1 MRYFF
6 QWIVLISLALS
17 LAACGGSSGSKGDTG
32 ATGATG
38 NTGGT
43 GPQGDQGDTGATGDN
58 GTIAVPSAD
67 SDLAITASTTAD
79 SNLSL
84 GSITR
89 DYELSGA
96 DNLTA
101 DSRVRYYM
109 YEGTSATSKAM
120 YWSVATTTDNL
131 QVNSS
136 RTDGVLDTRLK
147 TGDNHTLSVTG
158 SPSTNDGSITHM
170 IICPGN
176 EGGDATSCASVDLGD
191 RGAGAEYES
200 TDNDSEVGIF
210 NQSGTIKYVVGSYG
224 SVAGGGD
231 DNITS
236 VSTVTDSKGS
246 TPSTGTATNISTPAN
261 GTSVSDIESSSDTIY
276 VLATTGS
283 DNYTLYQGDTPT
295 TDTGVF
301 DNSTVQGSATGLAV
315 VLAVTAN
322 STTPVVAVGGV
333 NSGADNSTMT
343 VYPRA
348 LTSGSLTTL
357 GHTGTHAY
365 EPSASRTSTG
375 GGDEALCAAASDQS
389 VLISGLADNASN
401 GRAWFSGITLD
412 NTTGEI
418 GTGSLALAGLD
429 NMTQN
434 SRCDMVWAGSS
445 TNSGDNR
452 TYYASYDNDTSLVIL
467 KAVDNSTNTD
477 SGHTVTAT
485 LVSEMKINKSAEG
498 SAMAMNKDGR
508 YLVFVDN
515 GTTGA
520 LYRETSASDSS
531 PTLLTTIT
539 KENERG
545 IDVVA
550 DSTVNKYYM
559 IYPAAAGPMVGV
571 TVFYDE

>member
-1 MRYFF
+1 M
-6 QWIVLISLALS
+6 ILITMALS

-32 ATGATG
+32 ATGAK
-38 NTGGT
+38 
-43 GPQGDQGDTGATGDN
+43 GDAGDKGDTGNQGDTGDN

-67 SDLAITASTTAD
+67 SDLAITASATAD
-79 SNLSL
+79 TDLTLGEVAKTYTVSGTDNLS
-84 GSITR
+84 
-89 DYELSGA
+89 
-96 DNLTA
+96 A
-101 DSRVRYYM
+101 DSRVRYYA
-109 YEGTSATSKAM
+109 YFGSTATSKD
-120 YWSVATTTDNL
+120 YVAEASGDNL
-131 QVNSS
+131 ITWSACLGSQAGSTS
-136 RTDGVLDTRLK
+136 PLDTRLK
-147 TGDNHTLSVTG
+147 SADNCTAELSAGNAIGAGAGATQY
-158 SPSTNDGSITHM
+158 M

-176 EGGDATSCASVDLGD
+176 EAGDATSCASADLGD
-191 RGAGAEYES
+191 RGAGAEYAS

-559 IYPAAAGPMVGV
+559 IYPAATGPMVGV

>member
-559 IYPAAAGPMVGV
+559 IYPAATGPMVGV

>member
-6 QWIVLISLALS
+6 QWMILITMALS
-17 LAACGGSSGSKGDTG
+17 LAACSGSSGSDG
-32 ATGATG
+32 AAGAAG
-38 NTGGT
+38 EDGE
-43 GPQGDQGDTGATGDN
+43 D

-67 SDLAITASTTAD
+67 SDLAITGVATDTDLTLSQVARVYTVSGTD
-79 SNLSL
+79 NLS
-84 GSITR
+84 
-89 DYELSGA
+89 A
-96 DNLTA
+96 DNRT
-101 DSRVRYYM
+101 RYYA
-109 YEGTSATSKAM
+109 YFGSSATSKDFVAETTGDNLIT
-120 YWSVATTTDNL
+120 WGGCVSQATT
-131 QVNSS
+131 
-136 RTDGVLDTRLK
+136 GPLDTRLK
-147 TGDNHTLSVTG
+147 SADNCTATLSANQNIGAGAGATQY
-158 SPSTNDGSITHM
+158 M

-176 EGGDATSCASVDLGD
+176 EAGDANSCASADLGD

-246 TPSTGTATNISTPAN
+246 TPRTGTATSISTPAN

-301 DNSTVQGSATGLAV
+301 DNGTVQGTAITAVALAI
-315 VLAVTAN
+315 TAN

-333 NSGADNSTMT
+333 KTTADNGTMT
-343 VYPRA
+343 VYLRA

-365 EPSASRTSTG
+365 VPSASVSAHG
-375 GGDEALCAAASDQS
+375 KGDESLCAAASDQS
-389 VLISGLADNASN
+389 VLISGLADNDSR
-401 GRAWFSGITLD
+401 GKAWFSGITLD

-418 GTGSLALAGLD
+418 GTGSLSLPALD
-429 NMTQN
+429 NMTDPH
-434 SRCDMVWAGSS
+434 STCDMVWAGSS

-452 TYYASYDNDTSLVIL
+452 TFYASYDNGTSLVIA
-467 KAVDNSTNTD
+467 KAVDNSTNSG
-477 SGHTVTAT
+477 SGHQVTAT
-485 LVSEMKINKSAEG
+485 LVAEIKINALVDG

-515 GTTGA
+515 GTSGL

-531 PTLLTTIT
+531 PTLLTTIS
-539 KENERG
+539 KENLTG

-559 IYPAAAGPMVGV
+559 IYPAAAGPLVGI